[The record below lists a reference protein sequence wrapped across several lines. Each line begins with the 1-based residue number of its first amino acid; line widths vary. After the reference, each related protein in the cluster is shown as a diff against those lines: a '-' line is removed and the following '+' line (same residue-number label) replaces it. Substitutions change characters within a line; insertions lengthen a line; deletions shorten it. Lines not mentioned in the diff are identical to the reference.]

1 MALVPYEIG
10 TGLEEGYNFVR
21 NAEAARDLYSKA
33 KGYYSRAKG
42 YYGQAKRGYN
52 KAKGYYKTASDFFG
66 KSLKKRKEPVTD
78 INQPGRRRR
87 TNSETPNQPANT
99 SSENSNMRR
108 NSNPGLDRGKYPMGW
123 LHNAQ
128 SNVRGVIVKPT
139 KKKRSKSKLATLKKR
154 VQLLERNA
162 PKLAVYDYRTVND
175 GYCEHGSNQCSYNLM
190 YAIDSSLFEGSID
203 ALPIFDEGTGA
214 VAAVDITGTGN
225 NAMKVDYRYIYSK
238 CVARNNSQVPVY
250 CDCYLVRCTKDTS
263 RTFLDYMGDEDSIYG
278 VTYTN
283 DILLYPSDFPLAK
296 KSWSIEKHCKGFLQV
311 GDQLELSYSQ
321 KKATYNPRETD
332 INVPVAATASTY
344 HKGDTMWIFRTQ
356 GPISQDATTDTNIGT
371 AAGKVDIAVTRKMKI
386 YYPSVAPYKKIET
399 ANNFATNSGDVGA
412 PDTEQASHV

>member
-42 YYGQAKRGYN
+42 YYNQAKHGYN

-66 KSLKKRKEPVTD
+66 KSVKKRKDPVID
-78 INQPGRRRR
+78 IDQPDRRRR
-87 TNSETPNQPANT
+87 LNSDPPRPP
-99 SSENSNMRR
+99 M
-108 NSNPGLDRGKYPMGW
+108 SNPLPQHDKGKYPYIYGIK
-123 LHNAQ
+123 HNAQ
-128 SNVRGVIVKPT
+128 SNTRNAIIKPVV
-139 KKKRSKSKLATLKKR
+139 KKRPKSKLATLKKR

-175 GYCEHGSNQCSYNLM
+175 GYCEHGSNQCGYNLM
-190 YAIDSSLFEGSID
+190 YGIDSSLFEGSID

-214 VAAVDITGTGN
+214 VATVDITGTSN

-238 CVARNNSQVPVY
+238 CVARNNSQVPIYV
-250 CDCYLVRCTKDTS
+250 DCYLVRCQKDTS
-263 RTFLDYMGDEDSIYG
+263 RTFLDYMADEDSIYG
-278 VTYTN
+278 VTYTS
-283 DILLYPSDFPLAK
+283 DILLFPSDFPLAK
-296 KSWSIEKHCKGFLQV
+296 KSWAIEKHCKGFLQV
-311 GDQLELSYSQ
+311 GDQIELFYSQ

-332 INVPVAATASTY
+332 INVPVASTASTY

-412 PDTEQASHV
+412 PDSEQASHV